1 MKQLAVDGV
10 EIAYLDRGKGPVVI
24 IAHCSSAS
32 HKEWLPLI
40 ETLEPDWRVLAPDFI
55 GYGQSGA
62 WPEGKVFTGK
72 ADLAVL
78 LELAKKT
85 KKHVHLVGHSYGAA
99 MALEAAREL
108 GPKVQSLTLVE
119 PVSFNLLRVEGRPEW
134 AEIEKLGVAVLSA
147 VSNGEDREAAA
158 AFMRYWLGRLRWW
171 LSPEKFKAAITA
183 TIHKVA
189 LEFMIIIEA
198 DKKLSD
204 YASVTVPTLLIAGG
218 KTPAPTRAVVD
229 MLGATLP
236 NAEVTVIKGAG
247 HMSPFT
253 HPSEVNRLI
262 AGHLAAQRQRIAGSS
277 SARLSSSTSRA
288 NSSSSSTACVW
299 RVGADLLQI
308 RVVLIVVVKP
318 LLVLPLEG
326 LESSRFT
333 SASLKPRPRSSL
345 RVNSSAERNVSR
357 SMMVTPRS
365 MSLCTWMRSRARA

>member
-24 IAHCSSAS
+24 IGHCSSAS

-40 ETLEPDWRVLAPDFI
+40 EALEPEWRVLAPDFI

-62 WPEGKVFTGK
+62 WPEGRVFTGK
-72 ADLAVL
+72 ADLTVL
-78 LELAKKT
+78 LDLAKKT

-99 MALEAAREL
+99 MALEAACEL

-134 AEIEKLGVAVLSA
+134 TEIEKLGVAVLSA
-147 VSNGEDREAAA
+147 VSNSQDREAAA

-171 LSPEKFKAAITA
+171 LSPEKFKEAITA

-262 AGHLAAQRQRIAGSS
+262 ASHLAAQRQQSQA
-277 SARLSSSTSRA
+277 
-288 NSSSSSTACVW
+288 
-299 RVGADLLQI
+299 
-308 RVVLIVVVKP
+308 P
-318 LLVLPLEG
+318 
-326 LESSRFT
+326 
-333 SASLKPRPRSSL
+333 PRQD
-345 RVNSSAERNVSR
+345 
-357 SMMVTPRS
+357 
-365 MSLCTWMRSRARA
+365 

>member
-1 MKQLAVDGV
+1 MSLKRLKTDGV
-10 EIAYLDRGKGPVVI
+10 EIAYLDRGKGPLII

-40 ETLEPDWRVLAPDFI
+40 EALEPDWRVLAPDFI

-99 MALEAAREL
+99 MALEATREL
-108 GPKVQSLTLVE
+108 GPKVQSLTLIE
-119 PVSFNLLRVEGRPEW
+119 PVSFNFLRVEGRPEW
-134 AEIEKLGVAVLSA
+134 PEIEKLGVAVISA
-147 VSNGEDREAAA
+147 ASNGKDREAAA

-189 LEFMIIIEA
+189 LEFMILIEA

-253 HPSEVNRLI
+253 HPSEVNRMI
-262 AGHLAAQRQRIAGSS
+262 AGHLAARRQ
-277 SARLSSSTSRA
+277 
-288 NSSSSSTACVW
+288 
-299 RVGADLLQI
+299 
-308 RVVLIVVVKP
+308 
-318 LLVLPLEG
+318 
-326 LESSRFT
+326 
-333 SASLKPRPRSSL
+333 
-345 RVNSSAERNVSR
+345 
-357 SMMVTPRS
+357 
-365 MSLCTWMRSRARA
+365 